1 MASVTLFLQL
11 STMKK
16 LLFLL
21 ILGLSFHSL
30 AKAETTADSTLWAK
44 ADSLLIGRWELVNPG
59 QAKLLKTMGELF
71 LRAEIHFADRNK
83 YSVPKE
89 AHNWNWK
96 VNGAKLVLTDL
107 DYEEFSE
114 YALSFSDADT
124 LNISIGTQTFSYKRK
139 KE

>member
-1 MASVTLFLQL
+1 
-11 STMKK
+11 MKK
-16 LLFLL
+16 FLFLLFLGSA
-21 ILGLSFHSL
+21 IPSF
-30 AKAETTADSTLWAK
+30 AKAETAVDSTLLEK
-44 ADSLLIGRWELVNPG
+44 ADSLVIGRWELVNPG

-83 YSVPKE
+83 YSVPGE
-89 AHNWNWK
+89 AHSWNWRIS
-96 VNGAKLVLTDL
+96 GAKLTLTDL

-114 YALSFSDADT
+114 YKVSFSDSNT